1 MNELNLHNRLP
12 NDLPDKQ
19 TIKDILLELEDTN
32 KFDIKLINLQST
44 KVDGGK
50 WHANNKPFH
59 EWVEQGEVK
68 ICEAVYPYVK
78 YDIVDNNSELFNK
91 PSLVTIKET
100 NYHIIRY
107 PMRLDITLK
116 CNTTLNKDLI
126 DIIQTYKD
134 VYLRLKDY
142 LGPDVIGDQLGDGIV
157 NGFII
162 DFIISRVK
170 LVSPNEMRV
179 QIKTMNSRFIY
190 SRGFP
195 VEFVI

>member
-44 KVDGGK
+44 KVDGVK

-59 EWVEQGEVK
+59 EWVEQGKVK
-68 ICEAVYPYVK
+68 IHEAV
-78 YDIVDNNSELFNK
+78 
-91 PSLVTIKET
+91 KET

-107 PMRLDITLK
+107 PMRLDIKLK
-116 CNTTLNKDLI
+116 WEMTSELYSIKRPIDLI
-126 DIIQTYKD
+126 NTIETYKD

-142 LGPDVIGDQLGDGIV
+142 LGPDIIQDQLDDGIV

-162 DFIISRVK
+162 DFIISRV
-170 LVSPNEMRV
+170 SPNKMTSELYLDA
-179 QIKTMNSRFIY
+179 QNL
-190 SRGFP
+190 P
-195 VEFVI
+195 VNFF

>member
-32 KFDIKLINLQST
+32 NFDIKLQYLCQ
-44 KVDGGK
+44 KL
-50 WHANNKPFH
+50 FH

-68 ICEAVYPYVK
+68 IHEAV
-78 YDIVDNNSELFNK
+78 
-91 PSLVTIKET
+91 KET

-107 PMRLDITLK
+107 PMRLDIKLK
-116 CNTTLNKDLI
+116 WEMTCELYSIKRPIDLI
-126 DIIQTYKD
+126 NTIETYKD

-142 LGPDVIGDQLGDGIV
+142 LGPDIIQDQLGDGIV

-162 DFIISRVK
+162 DFIISRV
-170 LVSPNEMRV
+170 SPNKMTSELYLDA
-179 QIKTMNSRFIY
+179 QNL
-190 SRGFP
+190 P
-195 VEFVI
+195 VNFF

>member
-44 KVDGGK
+44 KVDGVK

-68 ICEAVYPYVK
+68 IHEAV
-78 YDIVDNNSELFNK
+78 
-91 PSLVTIKET
+91 KET

-107 PMRLDITLK
+107 PMRLDIKLK
-116 CNTTLNKDLI
+116 WEMTSELYSIKRPIDLI
-126 DIIQTYKD
+126 NTIETYKD

-142 LGPDVIGDQLGDGIV
+142 LGPDIIQDQLGDGIV

-162 DFIISRVK
+162 DFIISRV
-170 LVSPNEMRV
+170 SPNKMTRCGERLLEV
-179 QIKTMNSRFIY
+179 LINHWHQD
-190 SRGFP
+190 
-195 VEFVI
+195 E